1 MARLN
6 SVRIWSDWQFKR
18 YPGTK
23 FRFTYQQL
31 AKASKRLSG
40 SSTSS
45 ATYSSGSSSSLLSKS
60 TASGLSSNTI
70 ARLVANCH
78 TNLIKIPLGLN
89 RCKLGKSTATF
100 IRWARPHLFGGP
112 AHIYSGGPPTFIRW
126 ARPHLFGGPA
136 HIYSV
141 GPPTFIRWAR
151 PHLFGGPAHIYS
163 VGIFSNDEI
172 KAPIGIPPPRPFPVI
187 IISGITL

>member
-1 MARLN
+1 MNYWEMMPEFDAVLVYLAEIDTQKSMASMEWDLHHMARLN

-70 ARLVANCH
+70 ARYAHGEGC
-78 TNLIKIPLGLN
+78 NLMAVLRCYSVNSWLMATPLLEFTPRPAQVPWSEFYSRIQGLKTL
-89 RCKLGKSTATF
+89 RACDRYTLPRGVS
-100 IRWARPHLFGGP
+100 FGG
-112 AHIYSGGPPTFIRW
+112 HTRY
-126 ARPHLFGGPA
+126 
-136 HIYSV
+136 
-141 GPPTFIRWAR
+141 
-151 PHLFGGPAHIYS
+151 
-163 VGIFSNDEI
+163 
-172 KAPIGIPPPRPFPVI
+172 
-187 IISGITL
+187 